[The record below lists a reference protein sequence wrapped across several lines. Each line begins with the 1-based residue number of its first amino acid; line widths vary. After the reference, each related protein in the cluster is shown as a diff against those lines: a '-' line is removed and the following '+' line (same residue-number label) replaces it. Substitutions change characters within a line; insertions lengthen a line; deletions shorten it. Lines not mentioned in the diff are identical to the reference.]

1 MKMKSFLLK
10 CYLFT
15 FEAICRSKRSHRGK
29 ELRESC
35 DQLQMKV
42 QQLEKQNEL
51 FKITLR
57 KIDEVVNDLGI
68 SLDGSGKS
76 EANIEFK
83 HG

>member
-1 MKMKSFLLK
+1 
-10 CYLFT
+10 
-15 FEAICRSKRSHRGK
+15 
-29 ELRESC
+29 
-35 DQLQMKV
+35 MKV